1 MNNTLST
8 QIQSI
13 VNKLPV
19 TLFFEESPDRQQA
32 LKYIQWL
39 YTNVPESKT
48 VNQDQLFRE
57 VISKELRLV
66 SMKTIEIEIFLI
78 VGLETITVND
88 FMIDG
93 KTLVNKLIS
102 QNHDNYDLDIMYRI
116 MAQIMSKL
124 PKDLKERVTGKQK
137 LQIFQKISE
146 SINIDNKLL
155 EKFASVNPALNTPI
169 SMELDAGD
177 YNTLNNKYLRELKKY
192 EESKGYISSNSME
205 YVDIADNINKTYTTK
220 PHTNNLTARY
230 IDDSPEFMLGQNDN
244 TLYYFDSSSGVLT
257 EMPLNGKQKPVSLT
271 DLKTILTSDKVNKN
285 DISNLIDNLQTQ
297 TTKSNPSILSSD
309 PSMTTQPKSFFD
321 KIGSYFT
328 SSLYKQAV
336 GTSSNSSSLQQ
347 IQNNIMSTINT
358 IGNTNNQSVTNLPI
372 PPQYILN
379 TVKEKSMGA
388 MSGMSSGMSSGTPNS
403 SQEGNS
409 KSDGPIPILSRDIT
423 TYKNNYT
430 KINDDTKRI
439 IERQV
444 IADSNYQDSIN
455 YRYANNNN
463 NLEKRFKSREATYK
477 PGSSNM
483 GSSNMGSSNK
493 KSFMNR
499 TDANDILPNQPK
511 YESFTNMNEEH
522 FLNKIKNDNK
532 QIEKVALS
540 FVTIVI
546 LIFLLVIFTSIRNKN

>member
-48 VNQDQLFRE
+48 VNQDQFFRE
-57 VISKELRLV
+57 VISKELRMV
-66 SMKTIEIEIFLI
+66 SMKTIEIEIFLV

-116 MAQIMSKL
+116 MAQIMTKL

-155 EKFASVNPALNTPI
+155 EKFASVDPALNTPI

-177 YNTLNNKYLRELKKY
+177 YNTLNNKYLRELKMY
-192 EESKGYISSNSME
+192 EASKGYISSNSME
-205 YVDIADNINKTYTTK
+205 YVDIAENINKTNTTN
-220 PHTNNLTARY
+220 PNTNTLNARY

-271 DLKTILTSDKVNKN
+271 DIKTILTSNKVNKN
-285 DISNLIDNLQTQ
+285 DISNLIDNLQTKQ
-297 TTKSNPSILSSD
+297 TKSNPSILSSD
-309 PSMTTQPKSFFD
+309 PSSATQPKNFFD
-321 KIGSYFT
+321 TIGSYFT
-328 SSLYKQAV
+328 SSCSSQAV
-336 GTSSNSSSLQQ
+336 GTSSP
-347 IQNNIMSTINT
+347 ID
-358 IGNTNNQSVTNLPI
+358 TNVKSVKEELPI
-372 PPQYILN
+372 PPQYIANSVNKKTNPNQDDTKKDNRLN
-379 TVKEKSMGA
+379 
-388 MSGMSSGMSSGTPNS
+388 N
-403 SQEGNS
+403 
-409 KSDGPIPILSRDIT
+409 GPEAIISRDIT
-423 TYKNNYT
+423 TYRNNYK
-430 KINDDTKRI
+430 KINADTKRI
-439 IERQV
+439 LDRQV
-444 IADSNYQDSIN
+444 DPNSNNDNNTKFYYSK
-455 YRYANNNN
+455 NNN
-463 NLEKRFKSREATYK
+463 NLEKRFQSRQETYNM
-477 PGSSNM
+477 GSSNM

-499 TDANDILPNQPK
+499 TNANDILPNQPK
-511 YESFTNMNEEH
+511 PEPFTNMNEEH

-540 FVTIVI
+540 FVVI
-546 LIFLLVIFTSIRNKN
+546 LILVFLLVIFNSIRNKK